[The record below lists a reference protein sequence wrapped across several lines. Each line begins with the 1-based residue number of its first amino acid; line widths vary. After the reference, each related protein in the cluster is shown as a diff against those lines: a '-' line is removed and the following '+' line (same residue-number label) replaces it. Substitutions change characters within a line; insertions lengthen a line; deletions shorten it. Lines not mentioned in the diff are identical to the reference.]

1 MAVLKD
7 QSATAVFG
15 EKGKNGVVVVT
26 LKKGAS
32 LKQQESEVTQ
42 KSAYTPPP
50 PPPPSPATQTQQPK
64 QQRPELLV
72 VIDGV
77 VSDKTYEVVSKEL
90 GYDLGITKNLSSK
103 AATEKYGEKGQNGVI
118 EITTRPKALAMG
130 LKPPFRRMKPED
142 VPAFQGAPASSF
154 DNWVVSQVKYP
165 AEAVAKGVYGRV
177 YVNLTVE
184 LDGSITNIK
193 LVNSPNS
200 VLSEEVLRVVR
211 SSPKWDPPKNPAVDE
226 AYKYDIAI
234 RFKLPDNISDGKA
247 YVVVEKMPQ
256 FPGGDAKLLDFIQ
269 INTHYP
275 DSAKAK
281 NIQGKVIIRFIVNPD
296 GNVEDAMVLKGIHPL
311 LDEEAIRVV
320 NILPVFTPGSQ
331 GGRPVNVYYMVPI
344 TFTLK

>member
-1 MAVLKD
+1 M
-7 QSATAVFG
+7 
-15 EKGKNGVVVVT
+15 VVVT
-26 LKKGAS
+26 LKKGTS

-50 PPPPSPATQTQQPK
+50 PPPPSPAPQTQQPK

-77 VSDKTYEVVSKEL
+77 ITDKKYDDAQKEL
-90 GYDLGITKNLSSK
+90 GYNYGITNRITGKK
-103 AATEKYGEKGQNGVI
+103 ATDKYGEKGTNGVY
-118 EITTRPKALAMG
+118 EIITRKKALEMG
-130 LKPPFRRMKPED
+130 LKPPFPRLAPED
-142 VPAFQGAPASSF
+142 VPTFRGAPASSF
-154 DNWVVSQVKYP
+154 DSWVISQVKYP

-177 YVNLTVE
+177 YVNLTVD
-184 LDGSITNIK
+184 LDGSLSNIK

-211 SSPKWDPPKNPAVDE
+211 SSPKWDPPKNSAVDE
-226 AYKYDIAI
+226 VYKYDIAI
-234 RFKLPDNISDGKA
+234 KFKLPDNISDGKA
-247 YVVVEKMPQ
+247 YVVVEKMPL
-256 FPGGDAKLLDFIQ
+256 FPGGDRALLDFIKD
-269 INTHYP
+269 NTHYP

-281 NIQGKVIIRFIVNPD
+281 NIQGKVILRFIVNPE
-296 GNVEDAMVLKGIHPL
+296 GGVEDVMVLKGVHPL

-320 NILPVFTPGSQ
+320 NKLPAFTPGYQ